1 MSAVEFNVSPK
12 YKKSFIEFNY
22 LEKNFNGKKI
32 KIVREL
38 VWRNGEINVTV
49 DIEKLNQFK
58 NPEELFN
65 SIRKHGVLLFNDN
78 FPFEYEFQSSWD
90 GCSDDYSIT
99 YEDGSEVE
107 DELEEEIMNIIDEDG
122 VYELEDNHEFEMTDT
137 TYEIDGDLD
146 IQKVN

>member
-1 MSAVEFNVSPK
+1 MSTVEFNVSPK

-22 LEKNFNGKKI
+22 LEKNINGKKI
-32 KIVREL
+32 ILVREL

-49 DIEKLNQFK
+49 DTEKLNEFNSPK
-58 NPEELFN
+58 ELFN

-107 DELEEEIMNIIDEDG
+107 EDIEQEIMNIIEEEG
-122 VYELEDNHEFEMTDT
+122 VYDLEDNHQFEMTDT
-137 TYEIDGDLD
+137 AYEIDGDLD
-146 IQKVN
+146 IQKIN

>member
-1 MSAVEFNVSPK
+1 MSTVEFNVSPK

-22 LEKNFNGKKI
+22 LEKNVNGKKI
-32 KIVREL
+32 ILVREL

-49 DIEKLNQFK
+49 DIEKLNEFK

-107 DELEEEIMNIIDEDG
+107 DELEEEIMNIIEEEG
-122 VYELEDNHEFEMTDT
+122 VYELEDNHQFEMTDT
-137 TYEIDGDLD
+137 TYEIDGELD
-146 IQKVN
+146 IQKIN